1 MCNIV
6 VLDVRVLA
14 LYVLFWRFIFFDA
27 CSITTSEGHNSGS
40 SYPPCI
46 IHQRSYFMDAHI
58 HGALQLGWQQD
69 KILSKLS
76 FAIKD

>member
-1 MCNIV
+1 MYYFS
-6 VLDVRVLA
+6 A
-14 LYVLFWRFIFFDA
+14 SYFDA

-46 IHQRSYFMDAHI
+46 IHQRSYFTDAHI